1 MLTEPQLRAIEM
13 LVTGDYTKTEIA
25 KEVGKS
31 RQTMSSWVNE
41 NDEFMAEL
49 DRRLSQVKNQAKK
62 DFTSRLPKAIE
73 EYWKI
78 CSSCTDV
85 RTKEKALASW
95 IERSLGRI
103 ENTLN
108 VNTDNKEDNID
119 VLSAFE
125 EVNKEENNE

>member
-1 MLTEPQLRAIEM
+1 MLDKKQIESIEM
-13 LVTGDYTKTEIA
+13 LVSGDYTKLEITQQLGIHRTTIY
-25 KEVGKS
+25 KWLDNLEYV
-31 RQTMSSWVNE
+31 
-41 NDEFMAEL
+41 AEL
-49 DRRLSQVKNQAKK
+49 DRRLQDVKTHAKK
-62 DFTSRLPKAIE
+62 DFVGRLPKAIE

-78 CSSCTDV
+78 CTSCTDV
-85 RTKEKALASW
+85 RTKEKALANW